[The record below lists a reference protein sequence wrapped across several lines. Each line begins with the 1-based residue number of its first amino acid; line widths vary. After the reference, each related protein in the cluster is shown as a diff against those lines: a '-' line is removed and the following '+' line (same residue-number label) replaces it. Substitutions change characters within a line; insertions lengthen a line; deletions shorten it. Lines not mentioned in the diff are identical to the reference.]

1 MIEWTKE
8 KIIDNFLVTDFV
20 ANGSFASLKENV
32 SYLKERDY
40 AILVRTTDNTKGWN
54 GKYVFVSKD
63 SYEFLKKSSLK
74 PNDLIIANVGDP
86 GKAFLCPDLKQPMT
100 LGPNSILVRSLNE
113 NKINNKFFYFYTT
126 SKIGQAQIE
135 FICSATAQKKFN
147 KTSYRNI
154 EIPLPPLDQQKKIA
168 AILDAADAYRQKT
181 KALITKYDELTQSL
195 FLELFGDPVRNPKGW
210 EVSFLKQ
217 ITTKIG
223 SGATPRGGK
232 QAYKKEGVSLI
243 RSMNVYDNMFKYKNL
258 AFIDE
263 EQAAK
268 LKNVIVEKGDV
279 LFNITGASICRSSV
293 VPNDVLPARV
303 NQHVSILRPIKSI
316 ITSKF
321 LSRFLISKNVKT
333 KLLGVGSGGGAV
345 MEAITKEQLQNIEV
359 IVPPLD
365 IQNQFAD
372 SVQAIETQKAQ
383 AQASL
388 AQAED
393 LFNSLLQ
400 RAFKGELV

>member
-1 MIEWTKE
+1 MRKIEV
-8 KIIDNFLVTDFV
+8 L
-20 ANGSFASLKENV
+20 
-32 SYLKERDY
+32 
-40 AILVRTTDNTKGWN
+40 
-54 GKYVFVSKD
+54 
-63 SYEFLKKSSLK
+63 
-74 PNDLIIANVGDP
+74 
-86 GKAFLCPDLKQPMT
+86 
-100 LGPNSILVRSLNE
+100 
-113 NKINNKFFYFYTT
+113 
-126 SKIGQAQIE
+126 
-135 FICSATAQKKFN
+135 
-147 KTSYRNI
+147 
-154 EIPLPPLDQQKKIA
+154 LPPLDQQKKIA
-168 AILDAADAYRQKT
+168 AILDAADGYRQKT
-181 KALITKYDELTQSL
+181 KALIEKHDTLTQSL
-195 FLELFGDPVRNPKGW
+195 FIDMFGDPVRNPKGW
-210 EVSFLKQ
+210 EVNFLEQ
-217 ITTKIG
+217 VTTKIG

-232 QAYKKEGVSLI
+232 QAYKKEGISLI
-243 RSMNVYDNMFKYKNL
+243 RSMNVYDYRFKYKNL
-258 AFIDE
+258 AFIDQN
-263 EQAAK
+263 QAAK

>member
-1 MIEWTKE
+1 MESNLVQNLVNLKSLPETWAVKDFKE
-8 KIIDNFLVTDFV
+8 VVSDNSGGNKKLAKSNFLNEGEIAVVDQGKKLIAGYYNNTSLAVKTQPPYVVFGDHTRAFKYVDFPFIMGADGTKV
-20 ANGSFASLKENV
+20 LQPKKENCDTKYLYYFFLSINV
-32 SYLKERDY
+32 PNTGYNRHFKYLK
-40 AILVRTTDNTKGWN
+40 K
-54 GKYVFVSKD
+54 
-63 SYEFLKKSSLK
+63 LK
-74 PNDLIIANVGDP
+74 
-86 GKAFLCPDLKQPMT
+86 
-100 LGPNSILVRSLNE
+100 
-113 NKINNKFFYFYTT
+113 
-126 SKIGQAQIE
+126 
-135 FICSATAQKKFN
+135 
-147 KTSYRNI
+147 
-154 EIPLPPLDQQKKIA
+154 IPIPPLDQQKKIA
-168 AILDAADAYRQKT
+168 TILDAADAYRQKT

>member
-1 MIEWTKE
+1 MNWDTELEKVAAKTKYPIGDGDHGAIKPACYQDHGVPYIRVADITWE
-8 KIIDNFLVTDFV
+8 SQIVRSKMVYIPQEVNEANPKSFLYPGDIVISKTGATIGKVAIIPDDIKIANTTASIGKVTLDTD
-20 ANGSFASLKENV
+20 L
-32 SYLKERDY
+32 
-40 AILVRTTDNTKGWN
+40 AIP
-54 GKYVFVSKD
+54 KYVLWCMKSHQFQTQMWRVSHKSAQPGFNVKD
-63 SYEFLKKSSLK
+63 LKKFK
-74 PNDLIIANVGDP
+74 
-86 GKAFLCPDLKQPMT
+86 
-100 LGPNSILVRSLNE
+100 
-113 NKINNKFFYFYTT
+113 
-126 SKIGQAQIE
+126 
-135 FICSATAQKKFN
+135 
-147 KTSYRNI
+147 
-154 EIPLPPLDQQKKIA
+154 IPLPPLDQQKKIA

-181 KALITKYDELTQSL
+181 KALIEKYDALTQSL
-195 FLELFGDPVRNPKGW
+195 FLDMFGDPVSNPKGW

-243 RSMNVYDNMFKYKNL
+243 RSMNVYDNRFKYKNL

-365 IQNQFAD
+365 LQNQFAD
-372 SVQAIETQKAQ
+372 SVQAIEAQKAQ

-388 AQAED
+388 VQAED

>member
-1 MIEWTKE
+1 MALKDLCIMKSGGTPSRKNPSFYEGEIPWAKISDLEFSPDGYIHDTKE
-8 KIIDNFLVTDFV
+8 HITQEALASINNRFFDAGTLFLAMYGSVGKTGISKIPMTTNQAIL
-20 ANGSFASLKENV
+20 GISIKEKDLLDIN
-32 SYLKERDY
+32 YLKYWFKTIKQRLLNRAVGAALPNISLTIVKE
-40 AILVRTTDNTKGWN
+40 
-54 GKYVFVSKD
+54 
-63 SYEFLKKSSLK
+63 LK
-74 PNDLIIANVGDP
+74 
-86 GKAFLCPDLKQPMT
+86 
-100 LGPNSILVRSLNE
+100 
-113 NKINNKFFYFYTT
+113 
-126 SKIGQAQIE
+126 
-135 FICSATAQKKFN
+135 
-147 KTSYRNI
+147 
-154 EIPLPPLDQQKKIA
+154 IPLPPLDQQKKMA

-181 KALITKYDELTQSL
+181 KALIEKYDELTQSL
-195 FLELFGDPVRNPKGW
+195 FLDMFGDPVTNPKGW
-210 EVSFLKQ
+210 DVNFLKK

-243 RSMNVYDNMFKYKNL
+243 RSMNVYDNRFKYKNL

-263 EQAAK
+263 DQAAK

-293 VPNDVLPARV
+293 VPDDVLPARV
-303 NQHVSILRPIKSI
+303 NQHVSILRPITSI

-321 LSRFLISKNVKT
+321 LSRFLISENVKT

-359 IVPPLD
+359 IIPPLEL
-365 IQNQFAD
+365 QHEFT
-372 SVQAIETQKAQ
+372 SRVKSIEAQKTQ

-400 RAFKGELV
+400 RAFKGELTN

>member
-1 MIEWTKE
+1 MIKVEVQEITNNLDRIRVPLNSRQRAEKETNPIYPYIGANNIMGYIDEYLFDE
-8 KIIDNFLVTDFV
+8 KILCV
-20 ANGSFASLKENV
+20 AEDGGSWGYQQSCAKIYNEKVWVNNHAHVLTAKDDLILEYLMYYLNYADLSLYINGAT
-32 SYLKERDY
+32 R
-40 AILVRTTDNTKGWN
+40 
-54 GKYVFVSKD
+54 GK
-63 SYEFLKKSSLK
+63 LTKSSL
-74 PNDLIIANVGDP
+74 
-86 GKAFLCPDLKQPMT
+86 
-100 LGPNSILVRSLNE
+100 NSI
-113 NKINNKFFYFYTT
+113 K
-126 SKIGQAQIE
+126 
-135 FICSATAQKKFN
+135 
-147 KTSYRNI
+147 
-154 EIPLPPLDQQKKIA
+154 IPLPPLDQQKKIA

-181 KALITKYDELTQSL
+181 KALIKKYDALTQSL
-195 FLELFGDPVRNPKGW
+195 FLDMFGDPVRNPKGW
-210 EVSFLKQ
+210 EVNFLKKT
-217 ITTKIG
+217 TTKIG

-243 RSMNVYDNMFKYKNL
+243 RSMNVYDNRFKYKNL

-263 EQAAK
+263 DQAAK

-359 IVPPLD
+359 IVPPIEL
-365 IQNQFAD
+365 QNQFAD
-372 SVQAIETQKAQ
+372 SVQAIEAQKAQ

-400 RAFKGELV
+400 RAFNGGLV

>member
-1 MIEWTKE
+1 MIKVEVQEITNNLDRIRVPLNSRQRAEKETNPIYPYIGANNIMGYIDEYLFDE
-8 KIIDNFLVTDFV
+8 KILCV
-20 ANGSFASLKENV
+20 AEDGGSWGYQQSCAKIYNEKVWVNNHAHVLTAKDDLILEYLMYYLNYADLSLYINGAT
-32 SYLKERDY
+32 R
-40 AILVRTTDNTKGWN
+40 
-54 GKYVFVSKD
+54 GK
-63 SYEFLKKSSLK
+63 LTKSSL
-74 PNDLIIANVGDP
+74 
-86 GKAFLCPDLKQPMT
+86 
-100 LGPNSILVRSLNE
+100 NSI
-113 NKINNKFFYFYTT
+113 K
-126 SKIGQAQIE
+126 
-135 FICSATAQKKFN
+135 
-147 KTSYRNI
+147 
-154 EIPLPPLDQQKKIA
+154 IPLPPLDQQKKIA

-181 KALITKYDELTQSL
+181 KALIKKYDALTQSL
-195 FLELFGDPVRNPKGW
+195 FLDMFGDPVRNPKGW
-210 EVSFLKQ
+210 EVNVLKKT
-217 ITTKIG
+217 TTKIG

-243 RSMNVYDNMFKYKNL
+243 RSMNVYDNRFKYKNL

-263 EQAAK
+263 DQAAK

-359 IVPPLD
+359 IVPPIEL
-365 IQNQFAD
+365 QNQFAD
-372 SVQAIETQKAQ
+372 SVQAIEAQKAQ

-400 RAFKGELV
+400 RAFNGGLV